1 MGAAQTAAAG
11 SDRVEAYA
19 AALFEVARAEGSLG
33 RVEEQL
39 FAFSQAFQSS
49 DELRSTLIDRQ
60 IPSARR
66 LSIVEDVLGDRA
78 DPTVVAL
85 VSFVVHAGRARELPE
100 IVGRLVAKAAEARG
114 REVAEVR
121 SAMPLDDSQ
130 RERLAEALGKV
141 TGKRVDVRVIVDP
154 SVMGGIVAQI
164 GDTVIDGSV
173 RHRLEQLKATALT
186 SKGQ

>member
-1 MGAAQTAAAG
+1 MASGTAG

-19 AALFEVARAEGSLG
+19 AALFEVARVEGSLG

-39 FAFSQAFQSS
+39 FAFSQAFQGS
-49 DELRSTLIDRQ
+49 DELRTTLTDQR
-60 IPSARR
+60 IPAARR

-85 VSFVVHAGRARELPE
+85 ISFVVHAGRGRELPE
-100 IVGRLVAKAAEARG
+100 IIARLVSKAAEERG

-121 SAMPLDDSQ
+121 SAIPLDDAQ
-130 RERLAEALGKV
+130 RERLADALGKV

-154 SVMGGIVAQI
+154 SVMGGVVAQI

-173 RHRLEQLKATALT
+173 RHRLEQLKSAALT